1 MLSFSRGWHPRHSVI
16 IAVVLLV
23 AGMVQALAGPAR
35 GSITVMSDDNYAP
48 YVFIGSNGS
57 VQGILVDQWKAWEKA
72 TGIKVEFKAMSWS
85 LAQAAFN
92 RGEADV
98 LDTVFVTDERK
109 KLYSFSKPY
118 ARIEVP
124 IFMHK
129 TITGIAGAGDLRGF
143 KVAVKHGDAAVEAL
157 AMEGVRDIVTYPSYE
172 AIVEAAAL
180 EDIRIFCI
188 DAPPAYYYLNK
199 RGISADYRVAFVL
212 NYGEFHRAV
221 LKGNEEIL
229 AIVEDG
235 FTGIPTS
242 TLEDIDR
249 KWMGSSLP
257 RIINLRVVGAIGAAI
272 AVLILL
278 LFASSWVLRRR
289 VARATSDLKEKVRL
303 LESSE
308 AKNRAF
314 IAVLPDLFF
323 TIGADQRFVEFN
335 TSRPDQLALPP
346 KAFIG
351 KKIDEIGFPDES
363 VEQLKRGMKRALE
376 ESLMTSYEYTL
387 DHDGITSAYEGRIVP
402 IGTDRILLVV
412 RDITENRTREDR
424 LRVSLLEKEILLKE
438 IHHRVKNNMQVI
450 SSLIQL
456 QSYSIRD
463 ETDRELMR
471 ETQARIRAMATVHEL
486 LYESQDFS
494 SIYADRY
501 LGSIVEELSLGYDAT
516 NVRCEVQPVQV
527 DIDMAIPL
535 GLIANELLINA
546 IKYAYEPGVS
556 GLIRVALRQEESDII
571 FSVSDDG
578 KGFPASVDPK
588 TAETMGLTLVRSL
601 TSQLRGSVTF
611 GGGPGFR
618 AELRFTAHTPKDQ
631 GTGD

>member
-1 MLSFSRGWHPRHSVI
+1 MMSISRGWNARRLVI
-16 IAVVLLV
+16 FTIVLSMAGIAPVR
-23 AGMVQALAGPAR
+23 AGPVPE
-35 GSITVMSDDNYAP
+35 SITVMADNNYAP
-48 YVFIGSNGS
+48 YVFIGSNGL

-72 TGIKVEFKAMSWS
+72 TGIRVDFKALPWS
-85 LAQAAFN
+85 QAQAAFN

-98 LDTVFVTDERK
+98 LDTVFVTEERK

-172 AIVEAAAL
+172 AIVEAAGR

-188 DAPPAYYYLNK
+188 DAPPAHYYLNK
-199 RGISADYRVAFVL
+199 RGISADYRIAFVL
-212 NYGEFHRAV
+212 NHGEFHRVV
-221 LKGNEEIL
+221 LKGNEDLLI
-229 AIVEDG
+229 IIEDG
-235 FTGIPTS
+235 FKGVPTS

-257 RIINLRVVGAIGAAI
+257 RIIDLRVAGAIGAAI
-272 AVLILL
+272 AILILL
-278 LFASSWVLRRR
+278 LVASSWELRRR
-289 VARATSDLKEKVRL
+289 VTRATSDLKEKVRL

-323 TIGADQRFVEFN
+323 TIGADGRFMEFN
-335 TSRPDQLALPP
+335 TSRPELLALPP
-346 KAFIG
+346 EAFIG
-351 KKIDEIGFPDES
+351 KHIGEIGFPAES

-387 DHDGITSAYEGRIVP
+387 DHDQITSAYEGRIVP
-402 IGTDRILLVV
+402 LGKDKILLVV

-424 LRVSLLEKEILLKE
+424 LRISLLEKEILLKE

-456 QSYSIRD
+456 QSDSIRD
-463 ETDRELMR
+463 EADRELMR
-471 ETQARIRAMATVHEL
+471 ETQSRIRAMATVHEL

-494 SIYADRY
+494 SIYADSY
-501 LGSIVEELSLGYDAT
+501 LGSIVEELSLGYDAA

-527 DIDMAIPL
+527 DIDMAVPL
-535 GLIANELLINA
+535 GLIANELIINA
-546 IKYAYEPGVS
+546 IKYAYDPGA
-556 GLIRVALRQEESDII
+556 GGPIRVTLRQEASDII

-578 KGFPASVDPK
+578 KGLPAGIDPS
-588 TAETMGLTLVRSL
+588 TTGSMGLTLVRSL
-601 TSQLRGSVTF
+601 TSQLRGFVSF
-611 GGGPGFR
+611 SGGPGFR
-618 AELRFTAHTPKDQ
+618 AELRFSANALKEQIPVA
-631 GTGD
+631 

>member
-1 MLSFSRGWHPRHSVI
+1 MMIISRGWHARYAVI
-16 IAVVLLV
+16 LTISLLV
-23 AGMVQALAGPAR
+23 TGLASAQAGPAR
-35 GSITVMSDDNYAP
+35 ESITVMSDDNYAP
-48 YVFIGSNGS
+48 YVFIGSNGL

-72 TGIKVEFKAMSWS
+72 TGIRVNFKAMSWS
-85 LAQAAFN
+85 MAQVAFN

-98 LDTVFVTDERK
+98 LDTVFVTEERK
-109 KLYSFSKPY
+109 KLYSFSSPY

-129 TITGIAGAGDLRGF
+129 TISGIARASDLRGF
-143 KVAVKHGDAAVEAL
+143 KVAAKHGDAAVEAL
-157 AMEGVRDIVTYPSYE
+157 AGEGVRDIVTYPSYE
-172 AIVEAAAL
+172 AIVEAAAR

-212 NYGEFHRAV
+212 NHGEFHRAV
-221 LKGNEEIL
+221 LKGNEDIL
-229 AIVEDG
+229 LAVEDG
-235 FTGIPTS
+235 FKGIPTS

-257 RIINLRVVGAIGAAI
+257 HIIDLRVAGAIGAAI
-272 AVLILL
+272 AILMLL
-278 LFASSWVLRRR
+278 LVASSWELRRR
-289 VARATSDLKEKVRL
+289 VARATANLNEKVRL

-314 IAVLPDLFF
+314 ITVLPDLFF
-323 TIGADQRFVEFN
+323 TIGADGRFIEFN
-335 TSRPDQLALPP
+335 TSRPELLALPP
-346 KAFIG
+346 EAFIG
-351 KKIDEIGFPDES
+351 KHVDEIGFPAES
-363 VEQLKRGMKRALE
+363 VEKLKRGMKRALE

-387 DHDGITSAYEGRIVP
+387 DHDGVTSAYEGRIVP
-402 IGTDRILLVV
+402 LGKDRILLVV

-456 QSYSIRD
+456 QSDSIRD
-463 ETDRELMR
+463 EADRELMR

-494 SIYADRY
+494 SIYADSY
-501 LGSIVEELSLGYDAT
+501 LGSIVEELSLGYDAA

-527 DIDMAIPL
+527 DIDMAVPL
-535 GLIANELLINA
+535 GLIANELIINA
-546 IKYAYEPGVS
+546 IKYAYDPGAR
-556 GLIRVALRQEESDII
+556 GPIRVTLRQEASDII
-571 FSVSDDG
+571 FCVSDDG
-578 KGFPASVDPK
+578 RGLPAGIDPN
-588 TAETMGLTLVRSL
+588 TAGSMGLTLVRSL
-601 TSQLRGSVTF
+601 TSQLRGSVSF
-611 GGGPGFR
+611 SGGPGFR
-618 AELRFTAHTPKDQ
+618 AELRFTAYSQKKQIPVA
-631 GTGD
+631 

>member
-1 MLSFSRGWHPRHSVI
+1 MASIARGRVARRAVI
-16 IAVVLLV
+16 FAIALFVTG
-23 AGMVQALAGPAR
+23 AALAGAAPAR
-35 GSITVMSDDNYAP
+35 ESITVMSDDNYAP
-48 YVFIGSNGS
+48 YVFLGPNGS

-72 TGIKVEFKAMSWS
+72 TGIRVDFKAMSWS

-109 KLYSFSKPY
+109 KLYAFSKPY

-157 AMEGVRDIVTYPSYE
+157 SMEGVRDLVTYRSYE
-172 AIVEAAAL
+172 AIVEAAAR

-199 RGISADYRVAFVL
+199 RGIGADYRVAFVL
-212 NYGEFHRAV
+212 NHGEFHRAV
-221 LKGNEEIL
+221 LKGNEGIL
-229 AIVEDG
+229 AVVEQG
-235 FTGIPTS
+235 FSIIPTA
-242 TLEDIDR
+242 TFDEIDR
-249 KWMGSSLP
+249 KWMGTVLP
-257 RIINLRVVGAIGAAI
+257 RSVDLRLAGAIGAA
-272 AVLILL
+272 VLALMLL
-278 LFASSWVLRRR
+278 LVASSWELRRR
-289 VARATSDLKEKVRL
+289 VTRATSNLKEKVRL

-323 TIGADQRFVEFN
+323 TIGADGRFIEFN
-335 TSRPDQLALPP
+335 TSRPELLALPP
-346 KAFIG
+346 QAFIG
-351 KKIDEIGFPDES
+351 KHIDEIGFPAES

-387 DHDGITSAYEGRIVP
+387 EHDGVTSAYEGRIVP

-424 LRVSLLEKEILLKE
+424 LRISLLEKEILLKE

-463 ETDRELMR
+463 ETDKELLR

-501 LGSIVEELSLGYDAT
+501 LGSIVEELSLGYDAGSVT
-516 NVRCEVQPVQV
+516 CEVQPVQV
-527 DIDMAIPL
+527 DIDTAVPL
-535 GLIANELLINA
+535 GLIANELIINA
-546 IKYAYEPGVS
+546 IKYAYDPGVR
-556 GLIRVALRQEESDII
+556 GPIRVMLRQEGAAIV

-578 KGFPASVDPK
+578 KGLPAGVDPD

-601 TSQLRGSVTF
+601 TRQLRGTVSF

-618 AELRFTAHTPKDQ
+618 AEARFAALAPKDQ
-631 GTGD
+631 QAEG

>member
-1 MLSFSRGWHPRHSVI
+1 MSMTG
-16 IAVVLLV
+16 IAPVV
-23 AGMVQALAGPAR
+23 AGPTIE
-35 GSITVMSDDNYAP
+35 SITVMSDDNYAP

-57 VQGILVDQWKAWEKA
+57 VQGILVDQWKAWEKV
-72 TGIKVEFKAMSWS
+72 TGIRVEFKAMSWS
-85 LAQAAFN
+85 QAQAAFN

-157 AMEGVRDIVTYPSYE
+157 VREGVRDLVTYPSYE
-172 AIVEAAAL
+172 AIVEAAAR

-199 RGISADYRVAFVL
+199 RRISADYRVAFVL
-212 NYGEFHRAV
+212 NHGEFHRAV
-221 LKGNEEIL
+221 FKGNEDIL
-229 AIVEDG
+229 KIVEEG
-235 FTGIPTS
+235 FAGIPTS
-242 TLEDIDR
+242 AFEEINR

-257 RIINLRVVGAIGAAI
+257 RPVDLRVTGAIGAAI
-272 AVLILL
+272 IALILL
-278 LFASSWVLRRR
+278 LVFWSWELRRR
-289 VARATSDLKEKVRL
+289 VARATSDLYDKVRL

-323 TIGADQRFVEFN
+323 TIGADGRFIEFN
-335 TSRPDQLALPP
+335 TSRPELLALPP
-346 KAFIG
+346 EVFIG
-351 KKIDEIGFPDES
+351 KHIDDIGFPAES
-363 VEQLKRGMKRALE
+363 VEQLRRGIKRALD

-387 DHDGITSAYEGRIVP
+387 DHDGIPSAYEGRIVP
-402 IGTDRILLVV
+402 LGTDRILLVV

-424 LRVSLLEKEILLKE
+424 LHISLLEKEILLKE

-463 ETDRELMR
+463 EIDRELLK

-494 SIYADRY
+494 SIYTDRY
-501 LGSIVEELSLGYDAT
+501 LESIVEELSLGYDAT

-527 DIDMAIPL
+527 DIDMAVPL
-535 GLIANELLINA
+535 GLIANELIINA
-546 IKYAYEPGVS
+546 IKYAYDPGTR
-556 GLIRVALRQEESDII
+556 GPIRVTLRQEGTDII
-571 FSVSDDG
+571 FCVSDDG
-578 KGFPASVDPK
+578 KGLPAGVNPD
-588 TAETMGLTLVRSL
+588 TADSMGLTLVRSL
-601 TSQLRGSVTF
+601 TLQLRGSISF

-618 AELRFTAHTPKDQ
+618 IELRFTAPTPKE
-631 GTGD
+631 

>member
-1 MLSFSRGWHPRHSVI
+1 MTSISRGWLAWFVVI
-16 IAVVLLV
+16 FMIVLFMAGIAP
-23 AGMVQALAGPAR
+23 VQAGPALE
-35 GSITVMSDDNYAP
+35 SITVMSDDNYAP

-72 TGIKVEFKAMSWS
+72 TGIRVDFKALSWS

-109 KLYSFSKPY
+109 KLYSFSRPY

-129 TITGIAGAGDLRGF
+129 TITGIAGASDLRGF

-157 AMEGVRDIVTYPSYE
+157 AGEGVRDIVTYQSYE
-172 AIVEAAAL
+172 AIVEAAAR

-221 LKGNEEIL
+221 LKGNEDIL
-229 AIVEDG
+229 AVVEDG

-257 RIINLRVVGAIGAAI
+257 HSIDLRVVGAVGAAI
-272 AVLILL
+272 GVLIFILI
-278 LFASSWVLRRR
+278 ASSWELRRR
-289 VARATSDLKEKVRL
+289 VARATSSLNEKVRL

-323 TIGADQRFVEFN
+323 TIGADGRFIEFN
-335 TSRPDQLALPP
+335 TSRPELLALPP
-346 KAFIG
+346 EAFIG
-351 KKIDEIGFPDES
+351 KHIDEIGFPDES
-363 VEQLKRGMKRALE
+363 VEQLRRGMKRALE

-387 DHDGITSAYEGRIVP
+387 CPDGISSAYEGRIVP
-402 IGTDRILLVV
+402 LGTDSILLVV
-412 RDITENRTREDR
+412 RDITENRNREDR

-494 SIYADRY
+494 SIYADSY
-501 LGSIVEELSLGYDAT
+501 LGSIVGELSSGYDAA

-527 DIDMAIPL
+527 DIDMAVPL
-535 GLIANELLINA
+535 GLIANELIINA
-546 IKYAYEPGVS
+546 IKYAYDPGAR
-556 GLIRVALRQEESDII
+556 GPIRVTLRREEANII

-578 KGFPASVDPK
+578 RGLPASVDPD
-588 TAETMGLTLVRSL
+588 TADTMGLTLVRSL
-601 TSQLRGSVTF
+601 TSQLHGSVSF
-611 GGGPGFR
+611 SSGPGFR
-618 AELRFTAHTPKDQ
+618 AELRFAAYAPKEQ
-631 GTGD
+631 IPG